1 MIVNTST
8 DDFLCEY
15 SHIELYRDLCTYLK
29 KYFDITTEE
38 GSKLMYLNLRI
49 IQTVYGVSFDQ
60 TDHIQRTIVDKFF
73 PPETTEIL
81 KSVHTPFR
89 TDSQYELDLAE
100 QLPATDSQLSA
111 LIKKYGGSFG
121 EIIGQIM
128 HVFVFTRCDLG
139 FTCTRLAR
147 YIQSPS
153 AASFAGLYRAL
164 RYLATHTHRPIFY
177 PRKQSI
183 DGFHTLRVDYDTP
196 KFEAIQLPNG
206 FLLMIDSDH
215 ARDNR
220 TRKSC
225 TSIKALM
232 IGVIFDWKMEQQ
244 KVVALHSTDSETRG
258 VFAGT
263 KRGLTLQAIAEF
275 LGFPNKNIYPTPI
288 YEDSQP
294 CIDILQA
301 NTVTTRVKHIAV
313 PIHFIHHQIAMKKFT
328 MVKIGTQLN
337 LADSGTK
344 PTPGPTHFRHF
355 DQSIGVR
362 FYPPLESEH
371 HDLLELSKFIPS
383 PFATSAPDKAPV
395 AKT

>member
-1 MIVNTST
+1 
-8 DDFLCEY
+8 
-15 SHIELYRDLCTYLK
+15 
-29 KYFDITTEE
+29 
-38 GSKLMYLNLRI
+38 
-49 IQTVYGVSFDQ
+49 
-60 TDHIQRTIVDKFF
+60 
-73 PPETTEIL
+73 
-81 KSVHTPFR
+81 
-89 TDSQYELDLAE
+89 
-100 QLPATDSQLSA
+100 
-111 LIKKYGGSFG
+111 
-121 EIIGQIM
+121 
-128 HVFVFTRCDLG
+128 
-139 FTCTRLAR
+139 
-147 YIQSPS
+147 
-153 AASFAGLYRAL
+153 
-164 RYLATHTHRPIFY
+164 
-177 PRKQSI
+177 
-183 DGFHTLRVDYDTP
+183 
-196 KFEAIQLPNG
+196 
-206 FLLMIDSDH
+206 MIDSDH

-232 IGVIFDWKMEQQ
+232 LGVIFDWKMEQQ

-395 AKT
+395 AKK